1 MHAVGGCSC
10 PSSVE
15 TSYWPYAD
23 PGPWVSTRTR
33 YRYEYH
39 HNATLEAGF
48 AISVWDDFGKF
59 RVLNRTSMQWD
70 APVVEALG
78 CKP

>member
-1 MHAVGGCSC
+1 M
-10 PSSVE
+10 
-15 TSYWPYAD
+15 
-23 PGPWVSTRTR
+23 STRTR